1 MSTAVYYSN
10 GNMSMD
16 ETHKNT
22 LPSLAQIMPP
32 VTQQYQDFPPSNQ
45 QSPKL
50 SYQPNA
56 KFPDTKLV
64 SNQQVDLYSHNPSG
78 SSTTTP
84 VANFSQPQPIV
95 QLPSEKCIC
104 KPSASKIPRPRNAF
118 ILFRQK
124 YHQSVLDEGNVIRTN
139 PEVSREL
146 GRRWRALSPEEKN
159 HWNNLANEEK
169 KNHAKKYP
177 GYRYTP
183 RRNGKAKNCPHC
195 RQDSL
200 RQLQLHNQQIMQYQQ
215 DQYQQYM
222 QLHQQPAINGQN
234 GIGPVGQVGQVAQ
247 VGQNGIGQ
255 VGQNGISQ
263 VGHQVMANQPLPQ
276 EVTQYPNQHFV
287 ISSTPFPPQGQ
298 HNGQYQYPFTYANDN
313 FSNNQDKLS
322 PLSSGQV
329 PQGVNNQTLP
339 AGSGVQ
345 PSMSLN
351 SHGDYV
357 TSNLNSTS
365 NSQFL
370 VGGYDQP
377 QPQVPHQRFNSLPTP
392 VNSNNYGFD
401 GYGQQ

>member
-1 MSTAVYYSN
+1 MSTAVYFSN
-10 GNMSMD
+10 ANMSMD
-16 ETHKNT
+16 ENHKNT

-32 VTQQYQDFPPSNQ
+32 VTQQYQEFPNSNQ

-50 SYQPNA
+50 SYQPN
-56 KFPDTKLV
+56 TKYNDSKLIP
-64 SNQQVDLYSHNPSG
+64 NQQIDLNSHNPSG
-78 SSTTTP
+78 STTP
-84 VANFSQPQPIV
+84 GQNFSQPQPII

-146 GRRWRALSPEEKN
+146 GRRWRALSAEEKN

-200 RQLQLHNQQIMQYQQ
+200 RQLQLHNQQILQYQQ

-222 QLHQQPAINGQN
+222 QIHQQPPINGQN
-234 GIGPVGQVGQVAQ
+234 GVAQ
-247 VGQNGIGQ
+247 NGVAQ
-255 VGQNGISQ
+255 QLVPT
-263 VGHQVMANQPLPQ
+263 QPLPQ
-276 EVTQYPNQHFV
+276 EISQYPNQHFV
-287 ISSTPFPPQGQ
+287 ISSSPFPPPPQGQ
-298 HNGQYQYPFTYANDN
+298 HNGQYQYPFSYTNDSFAN
-313 FSNNQDKLS
+313 QEKLS
-322 PLSSGQV
+322 PLSGGQV
-329 PQGVNNQTLP
+329 PQPTNNQTLP
-339 AGSGVQ
+339 AGSGLQ
-345 PSMSLN
+345 TSMPLN
-351 SHGDYV
+351 SHGDYM
-357 TSNLNSTS
+357 TS
-365 NSQFL
+365 NSQYAI
-370 VGGYDQP
+370 GAYD